1 MSKQHDYDLDK
12 LSNAEHAHGTKALE
26 MIMRDVIDGMENIA
40 NMAGYS
46 PQPGSC
52 FEVLEIVPET
62 DELASPQQTNKPSA
76 DVVSISSRKSKQAV
90 A

>member
-1 MSKQHDYDLDK
+1 MSKQHNYNLDK
-12 LSNAEHAHGTKALE
+12 LSDSNHAHGNKALE

-52 FEVLEIVPET
+52 FEILDIIPEQPT
-62 DELASPQQTNKPSA
+62 SDPQPQNKPSA
-76 DVVSISSRKSKQAV
+76 DIVSIKSKSARTTT

>member
-1 MSKQHDYDLDK
+1 MSKQQDYDLEQ
-12 LSNAEHAHGTKALE
+12 LSNANHSHGDKALE
-26 MIMRDVIDGMENIA
+26 MIMRDVIDGMEDIA

-52 FEVLEIVPET
+52 FEVLEIIAE
-62 DELASPQQTNKPSA
+62 ESESSQQEAPSA
-76 DVVSISSRKSKQAV
+76 DIVPIGRKSKKAV